1 VSRRG
6 VLRIALPIAVGAI
19 ATLTA
24 GPAHAHPLGNFTV
37 NTAARVVVGVDDVTI
52 THVTDMAEIP
62 TFQERR
68 GIDGD
73 GDGTIDA
80 EEAAAYASGACR
92 AVARGLEVRIDGMVR
107 TLRIAADPRVAFPVG
122 SQGLSTLRLTCGW
135 RAATPEPITP
145 SLRVAIEVMD
155 RTHPDA
161 IGWREITAVGDGVTL
176 LASDVPP
183 VSPSAGLTSYP
194 DEELPLATRTAA
206 LLATGG
212 GPRLQR
218 DTSNAGPSDDRTG
231 LLSGL
236 LGRATL
242 TPGAVGL
249 MLVAAFGV
257 GAAHALGPGH
267 GKTLIGAYLIGEG
280 GSLRH
285 AVGVG
290 AAVSGMHT
298 AAVLVLGLVI
308 ASAERVVRAEAVYP
322 WLGLASGLVAL
333 VLGGAL
339 LVTRLRTL
347 ATRST
352 HLHARDHHHGHA
364 HAPHDHD
371 HDHGHGHGHGQAP
384 TSRRGLL
391 ALALSGGV
399 LPSPTALVVLLGAV
413 SLGRTALGVAMIAA
427 FSLGLAA
434 SLVAVGV
441 LSLRARSVAERR
453 LSSRAARL
461 LPVASAGAIVAM
473 GVFLSIRGISQL

>member
-1 VSRRG
+1 MSRRG

-68 GIDGD
+68 EIDGD
-73 GDGTIDA
+73 GDGAIDA
-80 EEAAAYASGACR
+80 EEATAYASDACR
-92 AVARGLEVRIDGMVR
+92 AVARDLEVRIDGVVR

-145 SLRVAIEVMD
+145 TLRAAIEVTD

-176 LASDVPP
+176 LASDVPS

-194 DEELPLATRTAA
+194 DEELPLATRTAT
-206 LLATGG
+206 LLVTGG
-212 GPRLQR
+212 GPGLPT
-218 DTSNAGPSDDRTG
+218 DPSNARPSDDRTG
-231 LLSGL
+231 LLGGL

-280 GSLRH
+280 GTLRH

-298 AAVLVLGLVI
+298 AAVLVLGLVVV
-308 ASAERVVRAEAVYP
+308 SAERVVRPEAVYP

-333 VLGGAL
+333 VLGAAL
-339 LVTRLRTL
+339 LVTRLRAL

-352 HLHARDHHHGHA
+352 HLHAHDHHHGHA

-371 HDHGHGHGHGQAP
+371 HGQAP

-453 LSSRAARL
+453 LSSRAAGL